1 MLRLA
6 PCLILLFCCACLSS
20 STPAPPPTLGE
31 DASATTV
38 MTYNVNYGIAGDQ
51 ETIDVIASSNA
62 ELVLLQETTA
72 EWEQALRQQLI
83 TTYPHMHFEHCCGAG
98 GLAVLS
104 KHPFKVDGML
114 DPPDGGWFPA
124 MAIRA
129 KTSLGE
135 LSILQVHLR
144 PPLSEDGG
152 IVSGYFTTK
161 EIREREIVHYLDE
174 LVAMSGDTPDLIAG
188 DFNEDDGRA
197 ITWLERKKGFR
208 SALPEF
214 VSSQHTWR
222 WQTSMGEITQRL
234 DHIVYD
240 PEVLS
245 ALDAHAVEAGSSD
258 HLPVLSSFKRTH
270 KVHAAMER
278 APWSANLP

>member
-6 PCLILLFCCACLSS
+6 PFLMLLLCCGCLSS
-20 STPAPPPTLGE
+20 STPAPQPALEEG
-31 DASATTV
+31 ASAMTV

-51 ETIDVIASSNA
+51 ETIQVIASSNA
-62 ELVLLQETTA
+62 ELVLLQETTP
-72 EWEQALRQQLI
+72 EWEQALRHQL
-83 TTYPHMHFEHCCGAG
+83 TATYPHMHFEHCCGAG

-104 KHPFKVDGML
+104 RQPFNVKDMF

-144 PPLSEDGG
+144 PPLSESGG
-152 IVSGYFTTK
+152 IVSGYFTTQ
-161 EIREREIVHYLDE
+161 EIREREIRHYLDE
-174 LVAMSGDTPDLIAG
+174 FVATNGDTPDLIAG

-197 ITWLERKKGFR
+197 ITWLQEKKGFET
-208 SALPEF
+208 ALPQF
-214 VSSQHTWR
+214 SKSQHTWR
-222 WQTSMGEITQRL
+222 WQTSLGEITQRL

-240 PEVLS
+240 P
-245 ALDAHAVEAGSSD
+245 AHLTPLEARVIEEGRSD
-258 HLPVLSSFKRTH
+258 HFPILATFTSSR
-270 KVHAAMER
+270 
-278 APWSANLP
+278 